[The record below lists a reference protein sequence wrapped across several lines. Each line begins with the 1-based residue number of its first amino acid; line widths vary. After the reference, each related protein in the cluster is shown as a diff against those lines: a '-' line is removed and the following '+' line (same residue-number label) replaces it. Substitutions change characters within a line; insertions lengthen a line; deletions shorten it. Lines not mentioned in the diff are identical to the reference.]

1 VIVAGYKKVNPTG
14 KSRIF
19 FMMLILLSTILLV
32 LGILGLFTYSRIHVV
47 KLGRS
52 MRVNSP
58 RPAKFNELAL
68 IY

>member
-1 VIVAGYKKVNPTG
+1 
-14 KSRIF
+14 
-19 FMMLILLSTILLV
+19 MMLILLSTILLV